1 MPFLEVSTLKDINV
15 KETFLTVAK
24 GILRIK
30 FPEKYKKFYIRILE
44 YFKKKENGRGKRK
57 NFIKNSSS

>member
-30 FPEKYKKFYIRILE
+30 FPEKYKNSGKD
-44 YFKKKENGRGKRK
+44 RGKEK
-57 NFIKNSSS
+57 CYCF